1 MSVIKN
7 VRDFIK
13 TCPHLNVSTD
23 GKVYLGVDYLKSDTT
38 TYSLE
43 EVPVNPIVKRYIDGS
58 SIRQATFIFCS
69 RELYGPELQTQLSN
83 SGFYE
88 DFSNWL
94 EKCTLIGDLPKLD
107 NDKESRSIEAL
118 TSGYAYNTD
127 SDNAVYQIQI
137 NFKYFQGV

>member
-1 MSVIKN
+1 MSVIKS
-7 VRDFIK
+7 VREFIK
-13 TCPHLNVSTD
+13 TCPYLNVSTD
-23 GKVYLGVDYLKSDTT
+23 GKVHLGVDYLKSDTT

-69 RELYGPELQTQLSN
+69 RELYSPELQIQLSN

-94 EKCTLIGDLPKLD
+94 EECTFKGDLPKLD
-107 NDKESRSIEAL
+107 NNKKSRSIEAL

>member
-1 MSVIKN
+1 MSVIKS
-7 VRDFIK
+7 VREFIK
-13 TCPHLNVSTD
+13 TCPYLQTD
-23 GKVYLGVDYLKSDTT
+23 TSGKTKLGIDYLSGDTT

-43 EVPVNPIVKRYIDGS
+43 EVPVNPIVKKYIDGS

-69 RELYGPELQTQLSN
+69 RELYSPELQIQLSN

-94 EKCTLIGDLPKLD
+94 EECTFKGDLPKLD
-107 NDKESRSIEAL
+107 NNKESRSIEAL
-118 TSGYAYNTD
+118 TCGYAYNTD